1 MTYRGNDIRCYSP
14 LNIFFLCNHL
24 KPKYVMTFD
33 VIPGFFLHF
42 RIGQRITSTLGR
54 AQKKK
59 LEQRRQTF
67 SMLIFLGVQTVV
79 DVNHLL
85 PSMLIFSL
93 LLPHPNQSSDDFI

>member
-1 MTYRGNDIRCYSP
+1 
-14 LNIFFLCNHL
+14 
-24 KPKYVMTFD
+24 MTFD

-85 PSMLIFSL
+85 LSMLIFLL
-93 LLPHPNQSSDDFI
+93 LLPHPIYNYQIAKEAEEIILSNLEKPDYKMLP